1 MFNTFKTDV
10 LDMRKAKSPLA
21 STMVFHLAEIKQL
34 GKKENREPTS
44 EEAVQY
50 FKKAVA
56 KLKQDS
62 FADPEEI
69 ILLSKYLPSMA
80 TEQELL
86 AVITPVLEGGGGT
99 GAVMKAV
106 KLEFGVRADMAM
118 VRKLC

>member
-1 MFNTFKTDV
+1 MFNTFKADV
-10 LDMRKAKSPLA
+10 LAMRKAKNTLA
-21 STMVFHLAEIKQL
+21 SIMVFHLSEIKQL

-56 KLKQDS
+56 N
-62 FADPEEI
+62 PEEI
-69 ILLSKYLPSMA
+69 VLLSKYLPSMA

-86 AVITPVLEGGGGT
+86 AVITPILQGGGGT
-99 GAVMKAV
+99 GDVMKAV

>member
-1 MFNTFKTDV
+1 MFNTFKADV
-10 LDMRKAKSPLA
+10 LAMRKSKSPLA

-50 FKKAVA
+50 IKKAVF
-56 KLKQDS
+56 KLNQEKFS
-62 FADPEEI
+62 NPHEI
-69 ILLSKYLPSMA
+69 AILSKYLPVMA

-99 GAVMKAV
+99 GDVMKAV